1 MIWSFFFFF
10 ALVEYSTIIASF
22 NAIHNIITEYT
33 IWWIVAF
40 KVNPVDLA
48 PQYSSVLT
56 GIVRSGV
63 LGASISTAIAGT
75 LRQKVGFQ
83 FPNFFKDQIFHF

>member
-1 MIWSFFFFF
+1 M
-10 ALVEYSTIIASF
+10 
-22 NAIHNIITEYT
+22 
-33 IWWIVAF
+33 
-40 KVNPVDLA
+40 DLA

-75 LRQKVGFQ
+75 LRQKVGFH
-83 FPNFFKDQIFHF
+83 FPQFFKIRFYISKIIRLKKNMTFVDMNIYNVALFRIYSHGRGSF

>member
-1 MIWSFFFFF
+1 M
-10 ALVEYSTIIASF
+10 
-22 NAIHNIITEYT
+22 
-33 IWWIVAF
+33 
-40 KVNPVDLA
+40 DLA

-63 LGASISTAIAGT
+63 LGASISTAIAGA

-83 FPNFFKDQIFHF
+83 FPHLFLKEQILHFFSFFFNEKVKKNDFDEHEYL